1 MSIKIIVTGGSG
13 FIGTNLIEEFIE
25 NSNYEVLNIDI
36 LPPRNNKH
44 AQYWKQCDITIFND
58 LSKIVLDF
66 DPDYIVHLAART
78 DILGHNINEYPA
90 NTVGVENLLKCCYQ
104 LKNLKKVLFTSS
116 MLVMRSGHKAAHIL
130 DYCPPNAYGI
140 SKVETESIVRD
151 NHLTCDW
158 AILRPT
164 SIWGPWF
171 DTYKDF
177 FKMIMAGR
185 YLSFGKKLCTKTYGF
200 VGNVVYQ
207 IDCLL
212 KTDTTKEKFEDR
224 IFYLGDKPDYDI
236 SEWGQEIADI
246 CGKKIHHIP
255 FFIIKIAA
263 YVGDFIKLF
272 GVMPPMSSFR
282 LRNMMTNNI
291 MDVTPT
297 FKYAPNP
304 PFTRKQASEI
314 TVKWIKENNF

>member
-1 MSIKIIVTGGSG
+1 MKIIVTGGSG
-13 FIGTNLIEEFIE
+13 FIGTNLIEYFIQKQDVQ
-25 NSNYEVLNIDI
+25 VLNIDI
-36 LPPRNNKH
+36 QYPRDKGH
-44 AQYWKQCDITIFND
+44 IQYWKQCDINNYNELKKTI
-58 LSKIVLDF
+58 LDF
-66 DPDYIVHLAART
+66 NPDYIAHLAART
-78 DILGHNINEYPA
+78 DILGHDVKDYPA
-90 NTVGVENLLKCCYQ
+90 NTIGVENMIRCCYE
-104 LKNLKKVLFTSS
+104 LPNLKKVLFTSS

-140 SKVETESIVRD
+140 SKVETESIVRK
-151 NHLTCDW
+151 NHLMCDW

-212 KTDTTKEKFEDR
+212 KADTSKEKFEDR

-255 FFIIKIAA
+255 FFVIKIAA

-272 GVMPPMSSFR
+272 GIMPPMSSFR

-314 TVKWIKENNF
+314 TVKWIKENNV

>member
-1 MSIKIIVTGGSG
+1 MKIIVTGGSG
-13 FIGTNLIEEFIE
+13 FIGTNLIDYLIE
-25 NSNYEVLNIDI
+25 SGDVQILNIDI
-36 LPPRNNKH
+36 LEPRNKKH
-44 AQYWKQCDITIFND
+44 THLWEKCDITNYDELNRIISHFN
-58 LSKIVLDF
+58 
-66 DPDYIVHLAART
+66 PDYIVHLAART
-78 DILGHNINEYPA
+78 DILGHEVKDYPA
-90 NTVGVENLLKCCYQ
+90 NTIGVENMLKCCYE

-140 SKVETESIVRD
+140 SKVETENIVKN

-185 YLSFGKKLCTKTYGF
+185 YVSFGKKLCTKTYGY

-212 KTDTTKEKFEDR
+212 KADTSNEKFEDR

-236 SEWGQEIADI
+236 SEWGQDIADI
-246 CGKKIHHIP
+246 CGKKIRHIP
-255 FFIIKIAA
+255 FFVIKLAA

-291 MDVTPT
+291 MDVSPT
-297 FKYAPNP
+297 FKYAPTP
-304 PFTRKQASEI
+304 PYTRKQASEI
-314 TVKWIKENNF
+314 TVKWIKDNNV

>member
-1 MSIKIIVTGGSG
+1 MKILVTGGSG
-13 FIGTNLIEEFIE
+13 FIGTNLITYFLEKGHSLI
-25 NSNYEVLNIDI
+25 NIDI
-36 LPPRNNKH
+36 KEPRNK
-44 AQYWKQCDITIFND
+44 AQLKYWKNVNILDKEK
-58 LSKIVLDF
+58 LSLSIKEF

-78 DILGHNINEYPA
+78 DILGHDVKDYPA
-90 NTVGVENLLKCCYQ
+90 NTIGVENVLKACYE
-104 LKNLKKVLFTSS
+104 LKNLKKVLFASS
-116 MLVMRSGHKAAHIL
+116 MLVMRSGHVAKHIL

-140 SKVETESIVRD
+140 SKVETENIVRR
-151 NHLTCDW
+151 NRLTCDW

-185 YLSFGKKLCTKTYGF
+185 YVSFGKKLCTKTYGF

-212 KTDTTKEKFEDR
+212 KADTSGEKFESR

-246 CGKKIHHIP
+246 CGRKIRHIP
-255 FFIIKIAA
+255 FCVIKLAA
-263 YVGDFIKLF
+263 YVGDIIKLF
-272 GVMPPMSSFR
+272 GIMPPMSSFR

-291 MDVTPT
+291 MDVSQT

-304 PFTRKQASEI
+304 PYTRKQASEI
-314 TVKWIKENNF
+314 TVNWINENKDI

>member
-1 MSIKIIVTGGSG
+1 MKILITGASG
-13 FIGTNLIEEFIE
+13 FIGTNLLQYYLEK
-25 NSNYEVLNIDI
+25 NVDVVNLDV
-36 LPPRNNKH
+36 LPPRCDSH
-44 AQYWKQCDITIFND
+44 RAYWKEVDITDYETLHTAIIEFN
-58 LSKIVLDF
+58 
-66 DPDYIVHLAART
+66 PDYIVHLGART
-78 DILGHNINEYPA
+78 DILGRDVKDYSA
-90 NTVGVENLLKCCYQ
+90 NTVGVENILKCCYD
-104 LKNLKKVLFTSS
+104 LPDLKKVLFTSS

-140 SKVETESIVRD
+140 SKVETENIVRN
-151 NHLTCDW
+151 NHLKCDW

-212 KTDTTKEKFEDR
+212 KADTSKEKFEDR

-246 CGKKIHHIP
+246 AGKKIRHIP
-255 FFIIKIAA
+255 FFVIKLAA

-291 MDVTPT
+291 MDVSPT

-304 PFTRKQASEI
+304 PYTRKQASEI
-314 TVKWIKENNF
+314 TVNWIKENNV

>member
-1 MSIKIIVTGGSG
+1 MKILVTGGSG
-13 FIGTNLIEEFIE
+13 FIGTNLIEYFLLKG
-25 NSNYEVLNIDI
+25 NSQIVNIDI

-44 AQYWKQCDITIFND
+44 TQYWKQCDITNYDD

-66 DPDYIVHLAART
+66 NPDYIVHLAART
-78 DILGHNINEYPA
+78 DILGHDVKDYSA
-90 NTVGVENLLKCCYQ
+90 NTIGVENMLKCCYE

-116 MLVMRSGHKAAHIL
+116 MLVMKSGHKAAHIL

-140 SKVETESIVRD
+140 SKVETENIVK
-151 NHLTCDW
+151 NNQLTCDW

-212 KTDTTKEKFEDR
+212 KADTSKEKFEDR

-246 CGKKIHHIP
+246 AGKKIRHIP
-255 FFIIKIAA
+255 FFVIKLAA

-291 MDVTPT
+291 MNVSPT

-304 PFTRKQASEI
+304 PYTRKQASEI
-314 TVKWIKENNF
+314 TVNWIKENNV

>member
-1 MSIKIIVTGGSG
+1 MKILITGGSG
-13 FIGTNLIEEFIE
+13 FIGTNLVEYYNKKNDVQVI
-25 NSNYEVLNIDI
+25 NLDNV
-36 LPPRNNKH
+36 PPRNKN
-44 AQYWKQCDITIFND
+44 QENLWKQCDITNYDELNKTIADFN
-58 LSKIVLDF
+58 
-66 DPDYIVHLAART
+66 PDYIVHLAART
-78 DILGHNINEYPA
+78 DILGHNISDYPA
-90 NTVGVENLLKCCYQ
+90 NTVGVENILKCCYQ

-116 MLVMRSGHKAAHIL
+116 MLVMRSGHKAAHVL

-140 SKVETESIVRD
+140 SKVETENIVKD
-151 NHLTCDW
+151 NHLACDW

-212 KTDTTKEKFEDR
+212 KADTSKEKFEDR

-246 CGKKIHHIP
+246 AGKKIHHIP
-255 FFIIKIAA
+255 FFVIKIAA
-263 YVGDFIKLF
+263 YVGDLIKLF

-291 MDVTPT
+291 MNVSPT

-314 TVKWIKENNF
+314 TVKWIKENNV

>member
-13 FIGTNLIEEFIE
+13 FIGTNLIEKFIE
-25 NSNYEVLNIDI
+25 NSDYEILNIDI

-44 AQYWKQCDITIFND
+44 TRYWKECDITNFEN
-58 LSKIVLDF
+58 LSKIVLGF
-66 DPDYIVHLAART
+66 NPDYIVHLAART
-78 DILGHNINEYPA
+78 DILGHDVKDYSA
-90 NTVGVENLLKCCYQ
+90 NTIGVENMLKCCYE

-116 MLVMRSGHKAAHIL
+116 MLVMKSGHKAAHIL

-140 SKVETESIVRD
+140 SKVETENIVKN

-207 IDCLL
+207 IECLL
-212 KTDTTKEKFEDR
+212 KADTSKEKFEDR

-246 CGKKIHHIP
+246 AGKKIRHIP
-255 FFIIKIAA
+255 FFVIKLAA

-291 MDVTPT
+291 MDVSPT

-304 PFTRKQASEI
+304 PYTRKQASEI
-314 TVKWIKENNF
+314 TVNWIKENNV

>member
-1 MSIKIIVTGGSG
+1 MRILITGASG
-13 FIGTNLIEEFIE
+13 FIGTNLLQYFLDKGEEVQNLDILE
-25 NSNYEVLNIDI
+25 PRCKTHMLYWKKIDI
-36 LPPRNNKH
+36 TDYEALRS
-44 AQYWKQCDITIFND
+44 AIQSFN
-58 LSKIVLDF
+58 
-66 DPDYIVHLAART
+66 PDYIVHLAART
-78 DILGHNINEYPA
+78 DILGHDVKDYSA
-90 NTVGVENLLKCCYQ
+90 NTIGVENILKCCDG
-104 LKNLKKVLFTSS
+104 LLNLKKVLFTSS
-116 MLVMRSGHKAAHIL
+116 MLVMKSGHKAAHIL

-140 SKVETESIVRD
+140 SKVETENIVRG
-151 NHLTCDW
+151 NHLKCDW

-185 YLSFGKKLCTKTYGF
+185 YVSFGKKLCTKTYGF

-212 KTDTTKEKFEDR
+212 KADTTLKKFEDR

-236 SEWGQEIADI
+236 NEWGQEIAAI
-246 CGKKIHHIP
+246 CGKKIRHIP
-255 FFIIKIAA
+255 FFVIKLAA

-272 GVMPPMSSFR
+272 GIIPPMSSFR
-282 LRNMMTNNI
+282 LNNMMTNNI
-291 MDVTPT
+291 MDVSPT

-304 PFTRKQASEI
+304 PYTRKQASAL
-314 TVKWIKENNF
+314 TVDWLKSL

>member
-1 MSIKIIVTGGSG
+1 MKIIVTGGSG
-13 FIGTNLIEEFIE
+13 FIGTNLIEYLIQKE
-25 NSNYEVLNIDI
+25 NVQVLNIDI
-36 LPPRNNKH
+36 QSPRNKGH
-44 AQYWKQCDITIFND
+44 VQYWRECDINNYDELNNTILEFN
-58 LSKIVLDF
+58 
-66 DPDYIVHLAART
+66 PDYIVHLAART
-78 DILGHNINEYPA
+78 DILGHDVKDYPA
-90 NTVGVENLLKCCYQ
+90 NTIGVENMLNCCYE
-104 LKNLKKVLFTSS
+104 LPDLKKVLFTSS
-116 MLVMRSGHKAAHIL
+116 MLVMKSGHKAAHIL

-140 SKVETESIVRD
+140 SKVETENIVRK

-158 AILRPT
+158 SILRPT

-212 KTDTTKEKFEDR
+212 KADTSKEKFEDR

-236 SEWGQEIADI
+236 SEWGQEIAEI

-255 FFIIKIAA
+255 FFVIKIAA

-272 GVMPPMSSFR
+272 GIMPPMSSFR

-297 FKYAPNP
+297 FKYATNP
-304 PFTRKQASEI
+304 PFTRKQASEL
-314 TVKWIKENNF
+314 TVKWIKENNV